1 MKLFFTRNYTMEQK
15 QPPIHHF
22 LSSNLL
28 FCISD
33 WTGIAE
39 LVDCFTETVAE
50 DGTGAAGGSSV
61 VFGTTYGAE
70 GAGAEGVEDKGTFL
84 GLPG

>member
-1 MKLFFTRNYTMEQK
+1 MEQK

-28 FCISD
+28 LLFCISD
-33 WTGIAE
+33 WAGITE

-70 GAGAEGVEDKGTFL
+70 GAEGAEGVEDKGTFL